1 MNEQVKKFLNA
12 TLTEA
17 EYYSLPK
24 ENLITLKEYLLQLK
38 DKDNDFQ
45 TAIQEQ
51 FQSIKKKCSWL
62 SAISFGGLIHESG
75 NYEITAIYLY
85 SKDGIDLIA
94 NRNHS
99 SDRYEDL
106 TKNVPKVYLLSRKV
120 RKHLSRQKDINLI
133 QEELREIENV
143 GRNIYIDVLRPISSI
158 SNNFQIY
165 YTPHFGLSIYNEYDL
180 IANYLNCSKKNKEKE
195 YLTEED
201 SKEKLLRRILVKTNK
216 NNK

>member
-1 MNEQVKKFLNA
+1 MKEQVKNFLNT
-12 TLTEA
+12 TLTET

-38 DKDNDFQ
+38 DKDNIFQ

-51 FQSIKKKCSWL
+51 FQSIKKKCVWL
-62 SAISFGGLIHESG
+62 NAISFGGLINESG
-75 NYEITAIYLY
+75 NYVITAIYLY

-94 NRNHS
+94 NYNHL

-106 TKNVPKVYLLSRKV
+106 TKNVPKVYLLSGKV
-120 RKHLSRQKDINLI
+120 RKHLSRQKDIDLI

-143 GRNIYIDVLRPISSI
+143 GRNVYIDVLRPISSI

-165 YTPHFGLSIYNEYDL
+165 YTPHVGLSIYNEDNL
-180 IANYLNCSKKNKEKE
+180 IADYLNCSKKSKEKE
-195 YLTEED
+195 YLKEED
-201 SKEKLLRRILVKTNK
+201 SKEKLLRRILVKPNK
-216 NNK
+216 NN

>member
-1 MNEQVKKFLNA
+1 MKEQVKNFLNT
-12 TLTEA
+12 TLTET

-38 DKDNDFQ
+38 DKDNIFQ

-51 FQSIKKKCSWL
+51 FQSIKKKCVWL
-62 SAISFGGLIHESG
+62 NAISFGGLIHEGG

-94 NRNHS
+94 NYNHL

-106 TKNVPKVYLLSRKV
+106 TKSVPKVYLLSGKV
-120 RKHLSRQKDINLI
+120 RKHLSRQKDIDLI

-158 SNNFQIY
+158 SNNFQIS

-180 IANYLNCSKKNKEKE
+180 IANYLNCSKKSKEKE
-195 YLTEED
+195 YLKEED
-201 SKEKLLRRILVKTNK
+201 SKEKLLRRILVKPNK
-216 NNK
+216 NN

>member
-1 MNEQVKKFLNA
+1 MKEQVKNFLNT
-12 TLTEA
+12 TLTET

-24 ENLITLKEYLLQLK
+24 ENLITLKEYLLQLR
-38 DKDNDFQ
+38 DKDNIFQ

-51 FQSIKKKCSWL
+51 FQSIKKKCVWL
-62 SAISFGGLIHESG
+62 NAISFGGLINESG
-75 NYEITAIYLY
+75 NYVITAIYLY

-94 NRNHS
+94 NYNHL

-106 TKNVPKVYLLSRKV
+106 TKNVPKVYLLSGKV
-120 RKHLSRQKDINLI
+120 RKHLSRQKDIDLI

-165 YTPHFGLSIYNEYDL
+165 YTPHVGLSIYNEDDL
-180 IANYLNCSKKNKEKE
+180 IADYLNCSKKSKEKE
-195 YLTEED
+195 YLKEED
-201 SKEKLLRRILVKTNK
+201 PKEKLLRRILVKPNK
-216 NNK
+216 NN

>member
-1 MNEQVKKFLNA
+1 MKEQVKKFLNT
-12 TLTEA
+12 TLTET

-38 DKDNDFQ
+38 DKDNIFQ

-51 FQSIKKKCSWL
+51 FQSIKKKCVWL
-62 SAISFGGLIHESG
+62 NAISFGGLINESG
-75 NYEITAIYLY
+75 NYVITAIYLY

-94 NRNHS
+94 NYNHL

-106 TKNVPKVYLLSRKV
+106 TKNVPKVYLLSGKV
-120 RKHLSRQKDINLI
+120 RKHLSRQKDIDLI

-143 GRNIYIDVLRPISSI
+143 GRNVYIDVLRPISSI

-165 YTPHFGLSIYNEYDL
+165 YTPHVGLSIYSEDNL
-180 IANYLNCSKKNKEKE
+180 IADYLNCSKKSKEKE
-195 YLTEED
+195 YLKEED
-201 SKEKLLRRILVKTNK
+201 SKEKLLRRILIKPNK
-216 NNK
+216 NN

>member
-1 MNEQVKKFLNA
+1 MKEQVKNFLNT
-12 TLTEA
+12 TLTET

-24 ENLITLKEYLLQLK
+24 ENLITLKEYLLQLR
-38 DKDNDFQ
+38 DKDNIFQ

-51 FQSIKKKCSWL
+51 FQSIKKKCVWL
-62 SAISFGGLIHESG
+62 NAISFGGLINESG
-75 NYEITAIYLY
+75 NYVITAIYLY

-94 NRNHS
+94 NYNYL

-106 TKNVPKVYLLSRKV
+106 TKNVPKVYLLSGKV
-120 RKHLSRQKDINLI
+120 RKHLSRQKDIDLI

-165 YTPHFGLSIYNEYDL
+165 YTPHVGLSIYNEDDL
-180 IANYLNCSKKNKEKE
+180 IADYLNCSKKSKEKE
-195 YLTEED
+195 YLKEED
-201 SKEKLLRRILVKTNK
+201 SKEKLLRRILVKPNK
-216 NNK
+216 NN

>member
-1 MNEQVKKFLNA
+1 MKEQVKNFLNT
-12 TLTEA
+12 TLTET

-38 DKDNDFQ
+38 DKDNIFK

-51 FQSIKKKCSWL
+51 FQSIKKKCVWL
-62 SAISFGGLIHESG
+62 NAISFGGLINESG
-75 NYEITAIYLY
+75 NYVITAIYLY

-94 NRNHS
+94 NYNHL

-106 TKNVPKVYLLSRKV
+106 TKNVPKVYLLSGKV
-120 RKHLSRQKDINLI
+120 RKHLSRQKDIDLI

-165 YTPHFGLSIYNEYDL
+165 YTPDVGLSIYNEDDL
-180 IANYLNCSKKNKEKE
+180 IADYLNCSKKSKEKE
-195 YLTEED
+195 YLKEED
-201 SKEKLLRRILVKTNK
+201 SKEKLLRRILVKPNK
-216 NNK
+216 NN

>member
-1 MNEQVKKFLNA
+1 MEEQVKRFLNSN
-12 TLTEA
+12 LTEA
-17 EYYSLPK
+17 EYFSLSK

-38 DKDNDFQ
+38 DKDNNFQ

-62 SAISFGGLIHESG
+62 SAISFGGLIHKSG
-75 NYEITAIYLY
+75 DYEITAIYLY
-85 SKDGIDLIA
+85 SKDGIDLITI
-94 NRNHS
+94 RNHS

-120 RKHLSRQKDINLI
+120 RKHLSRQKDIDLI

-143 GRNIYIDVLRPISSI
+143 GRDIYRNVLRLISSI

-195 YLTEED
+195 YLKEED
-201 SKEKLLRRILVKTNK
+201 SKEKLLRRILVKPNEK
-216 NNK
+216 